1 VEGEEYERFYECR
14 QIIEEFLHQWD
25 TTDIGWRIKNR
36 VDNTQETDLDEL
48 NAICD
53 EIEDIVY

>member
-1 VEGEEYERFYECR
+1 MRDFYECR